1 MRGSADGHPGLLM
14 AVAAPVAGLGLA
26 VVTKIVAADPP
37 GWLDNWAGGLLQVV
51 AMLAALA
58 LALFTGL
65 YFHQVIIFLGSSIAL
80 SIALFAATDA
90 VDAWVLTER
99 GQTTP
104 CTIVRVDMR
113 QETHTTT
120 NADGT
125 TSTTT
130 STSYD
135 HTLTCAQRQVTAM
148 TTDSPAGKA
157 GERIAVAFDPQGR
170 INPKPADSAY
180 DFTGALWRC
189 CVGAV
194 VGIGLRVFYVARRTR
209 RLRGANRPG

>member
-1 MRGSADGHPGLLM
+1 MRGSAEWRSGLLM
-14 AVAAPVAGLGLA
+14 AVAAPVAGLALA

-37 GWLDNWAGGLLQVV
+37 SWLDNWAGGLLQVV
-51 AMLAALA
+51 AVLAALA
-58 LALFTGL
+58 LVLFTGL
-65 YFHQVIIFLGSSIAL
+65 YFHQVIVFLGSSLAL
-80 SIALFAATDA
+80 GIALFSAMDA
-90 VDAWVLTER
+90 VDARVLAER

-113 QETHTTT
+113 QETHTST

-135 HTLTCAQRQVTAM
+135 HSLTCAQRQVTSM

-157 GERIAVAFDPQGR
+157 GERITVAFDPQGR
-170 INPKPADSAY
+170 IKPKPADVAFDY
-180 DFTGALWRC
+180 TGALWRC
-189 CVGAV
+189 FVGSV

-209 RLRGANRPG
+209 RRRGVNRPG